1 MARNSGNSVLMDV
14 WCTLLPPEELH
25 RFAGQEEGLRTISEA
40 YEDWLSTMG
49 SKSVV
54 GADTGVLLDRI
65 RILMINIGIACA
77 LDRELAEEVQN
88 VLSEHLRQRALQIV
102 EEMKEDTSQANAVK
116 QTLAAFFQDLRF
128 TRDIFPEEEIE
139 GVIPEKVLES
149 GKRGILGRKKGSK
162 KVDTEDALQSATVE
176 SANIL
181 KKIYMRLVSPDP
193 WGTY

>member
-1 MARNSGNSVLMDV
+1 MARNSGNRVPMDV
-14 WCTLLPPEELH
+14 WCTLIPPDEFH

-49 SKSVV
+49 AKSVV
-54 GADTGVLLDRI
+54 GADAGVLLDRI

-88 VLSEHLRQRALQIV
+88 VLSEQLRQRALELV
-102 EEMKEDTSQANAVK
+102 AELKDDTPQANAVK
-116 QTLAAFFQDLRF
+116 QTLTSFFQNLRF

-139 GVIPEKVLES
+139 GVIPEKVSEP
-149 GKRGILGRKKGSK
+149 GKRGILRRKKGTKS
-162 KVDTEDALQSATVE
+162 VDTSDALQSAT
-176 SANIL
+176 SASTNIL
-181 KKIYMRLVSPDP
+181 KRLYMRLISPDP